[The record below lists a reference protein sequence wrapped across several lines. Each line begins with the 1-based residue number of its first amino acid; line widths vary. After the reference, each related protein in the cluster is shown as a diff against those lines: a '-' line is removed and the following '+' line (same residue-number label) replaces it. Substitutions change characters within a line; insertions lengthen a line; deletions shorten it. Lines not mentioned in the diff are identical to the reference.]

1 MATQVKRKYFRKKV
15 RHPVTGEYKDIY
27 AHTRAELKDK
37 CDAQE
42 AAWAR
47 EIEDADSPYFFQYAA
62 DWFVRVSGDLS
73 PARRQQIAREINNA
87 ICPVIGSK
95 RLKDISSDDIMDV
108 MAARKG
114 LSRSAQEKTLQTL
127 RRVLQAAENAGKIPR
142 NPAREIRAGG
152 KPAGRRE
159 ALTRNQQS
167 ALLSAVA
174 GLPVELFIRIGLY
187 TGLRREEI
195 IGLAWKDVHLDG
207 PHPTIDVRQ
216 ACRWVNNNRPE
227 ISPELKSDAAWRT
240 VPIPPPL
247 LSYLTAAREKARV
260 GPQEPPGG
268 RTVLSTAEG
277 QPWSYSTF
285 RRAWSAVEARTAGI
299 VTLRRKDPV
308 TGELRTVQVER
319 RIGESVPRHPGV
331 VVSLDFDVTPHILRH
346 TYITEL
352 ILAGVNVKRVQYLA
366 GHESSAVTMEIYAHY
381 MGHTPEELYGEVAA
395 AFPD

>member
-1 MATQVKRKYFRKKV
+1 MSSKKYFRKKV

-62 DWFVRVSGDLS
+62 DWYKRISGDMT
-73 PARRQQIAREINNA
+73 PARREQIAREINST

-95 RLKDISSDDIMDV
+95 RLREITSDDVMDV
-108 MAARKG
+108 MATRAG
-114 LSRSAQEKTLQTL
+114 LSRSAREKTLQVL
-127 RRVLQAAENAGKIPR
+127 KRILQAAENAGKIRR
-142 NPAREIRAGG
+142 NPANDMKPGG
-152 KPAGRRE
+152 KTPAPPK
-159 ALTRNQQS
+159 ALTPPQQE

-174 GLPVELFIRIGLY
+174 GLPVELFIRIALY

-207 PHPTIDVRQ
+207 PTPYIDVRQ
-216 ACRWVNNNRPE
+216 ACRWIKNNRPK

-240 VPIPPPL
+240 VPVPPPL
-247 LSYLTAAREKARV
+247 LPYLTAARQKARV

-268 RTVLSTAEG
+268 RTVLCTAEG

-285 RRAWSAVEARTAGI
+285 RRAWSAVEARTAGV

-308 TGELRTVQVER
+308 TGKLRPVQVER
-319 RIGESVPRHPGV
+319 RVGESVPRHPGV
-331 VVSLDFDVTPHILRH
+331 VVSLDFDVTPHKLRR
-346 TYITEL
+346 TYITRL
-352 ILAGVNVKRVQYLA
+352 ILGKVDLKRVQYLA
-366 GHESSAVTMEIYAHY
+366 GHESPDVTLQIYTDL
-381 MGHTPEELYGEVAA
+381 MGHQPEDLIDDVSSV
-395 AFPD
+395 FPA